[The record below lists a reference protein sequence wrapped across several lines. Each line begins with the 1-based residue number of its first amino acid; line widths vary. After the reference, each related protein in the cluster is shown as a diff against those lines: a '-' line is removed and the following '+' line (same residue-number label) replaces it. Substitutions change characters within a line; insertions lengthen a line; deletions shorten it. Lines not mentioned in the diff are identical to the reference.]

1 MGGGGTHKAPAAAR
15 EKRERERALAEWRG
29 CAPSAL
35 PPLPLCTPTLPPP
48 PPAFAAQAK
57 FFGTAVA
64 IAKAHKAEC
73 DKKGLKKIVEF
84 RASLQDGDN
93 NTWPEALRA
102 LKAQV
107 LSFARSFPV
116 VGFDEKTAKY

>member
-1 MGGGGTHKAPAAAR
+1 MCGGGRTKGTSGQRRERGTEREKNGRAAAPSPLTSLPR
-15 EKRERERALAEWRG
+15 PHSRARAH
-29 CAPSAL
+29 S
-35 PPLPLCTPTLPPP
+35 
-48 PPAFAAQAK
+48 QAK

>member
-1 MGGGGTHKAPAAAR
+1 MGRAHTRHQRP
-15 EKRERERALAEWRG
+15 EKREREREKREEWTV
-29 CAPSAL
+29 CV
-35 PPLPLCTPTLPPP
+35 
-48 PPAFAAQAK
+48 PPAPTPARAHTQAK

>member
-1 MGGGGTHKAPAAAR
+1 M
-15 EKRERERALAEWRG
+15 ERVCALCLDPTPLTPCHSLTA
-29 CAPSAL
+29 APS
-35 PPLPLCTPTLPPP
+35 
-48 PPAFAAQAK
+48 PASAAQAK

>member
-1 MGGGGTHKAPAAAR
+1 
-15 EKRERERALAEWRG
+15 
-29 CAPSAL
+29 
-35 PPLPLCTPTLPPP
+35 
-48 PPAFAAQAK
+48 
-57 FFGTAVA
+57 VA

-107 LSFARSFPV
+107 LSFARSFPE